1 MLRALLSFL
10 VTAIVT
16 AALLAP
22 ARAQDDAGFERIE
35 ARVTSVRPGQAVI
48 DRGSGD
54 AVAVGDRVLFFTR
67 EGGRYEGT
75 VVQVTDDTAVVELS
89 DPSFVPAPGTRGLAR
104 IPKSRF
110 EAPVAPATVTEGAP
124 VHPPWQNTD
133 KDWSPSEP
141 LLAKIQP
148 LRPEER
154 PTTVTGRLYTIL
166 DYVMS
171 TEDDRSDGFYRVGG
185 DAMWDNVSGHGDR
198 LQVDLEINYRNTDVP
213 DNDDESKGELR
224 FDRLSYSRGGTRFSP
239 SRWEVGRFLQY
250 GMPEFGVLDGFEW
263 GTRTDG
269 GDRFGASL
277 GAMPEP
283 DEDYQSF
290 EDYQIAGY
298 YRWVYDE
305 SEELSAAGGYQK
317 TFHNTNADRDL
328 FVFNLNVQPQDG
340 WTFHGTTWIDLY
352 TDSDNAK
359 GPGPEVT
366 QALANLGRRWDSGNS
381 INVIYA
387 HMAFPE
393 MDRDEFLPVTAQQ
406 LANDHNDRL
415 AVTGRTPLSD
425 DKRLHAGVGGWVDED
440 ESGGDGELGFDVKD
454 LFLTQSLIDLTGF
467 ATRGRFTD
475 TVGARLSFGR
485 YTTFGYWNLEY
496 EWALNHID
504 GFNANNDDLP
514 QHRVRASREFHG
526 PSGWSLSGHA
536 EAGLWDDET
545 SFAVGIYLQK
555 SF

>member
-110 EAPVAPATVTEGAP
+110 EPPVAPAPVTEGAP

-133 KDWSPSEP
+133 KDWNQGEP

-171 TEDDRSDGFYRVGG
+171 SEDDRSDGFYRVGG
-185 DAMWDNVSGHGDR
+185 DALWDNVSGRGDR

-239 SRWEVGRFLQY
+239 TRWEVGRFLQY

-263 GTRTDG
+263 DTRTDG
-269 GDRFGASL
+269 GDRFGASI

-328 FVFNLNVQPQDG
+328 FVFNLNVQPQDN

-366 QALANLGRRWDSGNS
+366 QVLANLGRHWDSGNS
-381 INVIYA
+381 INVIYT

-440 ESGGDGELGFDVKD
+440 ESGGDGELGVDVKD
-454 LFLTQSLIDLTGF
+454 LFLAQSLIDLTGF

-475 TVGARLSFGR
+475 TVGGRLSFGR
-485 YTTFGYWNLEY
+485 YTTFGYWNFEY
-496 EWALNHID
+496 EWALHHID